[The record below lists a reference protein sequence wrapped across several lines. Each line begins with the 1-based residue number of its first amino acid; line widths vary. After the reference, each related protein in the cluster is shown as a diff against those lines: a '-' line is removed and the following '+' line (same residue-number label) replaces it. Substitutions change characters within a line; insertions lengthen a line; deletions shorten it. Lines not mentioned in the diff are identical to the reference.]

1 MGVKT
6 GYRYGVHCVIESNGV
21 LLQAANCVDNNMDEL
36 YDNEIL
42 IDVRTLNIDS
52 ANFTQIEKQ
61 AMGDEKEMRRGSP

>member
-1 MGVKT
+1 MGAKA

-42 IDVRTLNIDS
+42 IDVHTLNIDS
-52 ANFTQIEKQ
+52 ASFTQIEKQ
-61 AMGDEKEMRRGSP
+61 AMGDEKGMRRG